1 MVPIMRKNSDGG
13 RELKSEEN
21 GFVIV
26 LKYKKYKDIKLLQC
40 SPKYSE
46 AQIDFNKMLL
56 TPF

>member
-21 GFVIV
+21 WFVIL

-46 AQIDFNKMLL
+46 AQIDFNKMLFTL
-56 TPF
+56 F

>member
-1 MVPIMRKNSDGG
+1 MEGGNWNQRKMG
-13 RELKSEEN
+13 LLLLL
-21 GFVIV
+21 FL

-46 AQIDFNKMLL
+46 AQIDFNKMLF